1 VTGRNLEYQEHRLD
15 NPWAR
20 AVECHRGCRRMG
32 RRPSQV
38 PTVAGKSISV
48 GIAATILGCETID
61 GTAPTKIVG
70 FGGDLLAAL
79 SKCAGH
85 T

>member
-1 VTGRNLEYQEHRLD
+1 
-15 NPWAR
+15 
-20 AVECHRGCRRMG
+20 MG